1 MAAAAA
7 APVWAYVSTPGASCG
22 LCFGRDRAGRA
33 VLLSSHLRASLSE
46 EVAACE
52 VGAAAQSLRRAEGVN
67 TILPRRPNSGS
78 AINKCPKD
86 TRDSEKMDLF
96 GFDVAEFN
104 ALLDGIKCRR
114 SDSLEH
120 RLLGDKEG
128 DRANRMV
135 LTRFDAAEINALF
148 DDIKSRSLDSLERRL
163 FVLLGDKPTDGLDTF
178 AFPEDSV
185 VPTRPPVVASF
196 SKAGREHRRP
206 KVNQDRVLHASL
218 KTSGLDVWA
227 VFDGH
232 GPEGE
237 KVARWLAQNIPKS
250 LDSTLDGDSSAV
262 GGFVTDAVPA
272 VFEILDADLSDDLGV
287 DLATMSGATAT
298 IALHKGGKL
307 LVAGVGD
314 TRAILGGPE
323 KDKIQIMTAKHNPAD
338 PVEKSRIQR
347 MGGEVKVFPDEPP
360 IAETG
365 QGRVFARGDW
375 SPGLAVARAFGDLSA
390 KVVGVVVTPDIRTAD
405 TAAAV
410 DEGGNGQVLII
421 ASDGVWDVIDDATAM
436 QLCLTYAARKDAKA
450 AAQTLVDTAR
460 EVWEAVVEDSSV
472 AIDDISAVVA
482 FL

>member
-1 MAAAAA
+1 MAPVQDSLEENCTTAPQPEKFALKPMMARWSLVAAAAA

-120 RLLGDKEG
+120 RLLGDEEG
-128 DRANRMV
+128 HRANRMV

-206 KVNQDRVLHASL
+206 KVNQDFRESAS
-218 KTSGLDVWA
+218 TGR
-227 VFDGH
+227 
-232 GPEGE
+232 PPPQN
-237 KVARWLAQNIPKS
+237 KVAP
-250 LDSTLDGDSSAV
+250 
-262 GGFVTDAVPA
+262 
-272 VFEILDADLSDDLGV
+272 
-287 DLATMSGATAT
+287 
-298 IALHKGGKL
+298 
-307 LVAGVGD
+307 
-314 TRAILGGPE
+314 
-323 KDKIQIMTAKHNPAD
+323 
-338 PVEKSRIQR
+338 SRCA
-347 MGGEVKVFPDEPP
+347 P
-360 IAETG
+360 
-365 QGRVFARGDW
+365 
-375 SPGLAVARAFGDLSA
+375 
-390 KVVGVVVTPDIRTAD
+390 
-405 TAAAV
+405 
-410 DEGGNGQVLII
+410 
-421 ASDGVWDVIDDATAM
+421 
-436 QLCLTYAARKDAKA
+436 
-450 AAQTLVDTAR
+450 
-460 EVWEAVVEDSSV
+460 
-472 AIDDISAVVA
+472 
-482 FL
+482 